1 MRTHTNINTLPIGC
15 YVNLFNSIID
25 QKPEFR
31 WLLKFD
37 YENEE
42 LPEVTSEQLLE
53 LTEIYKEIQYQLPDN
68 AVNKTAITNYNRLRV
83 LQIKLLYYQWIEKP
97 KKTDRNKEIGLINDI
112 GFLKMKIEQQNKGAI
127 PKHIDLTELSLAI
140 EVSLNI
146 RVKQFDRSTK
156 EFFRLLQIVEQKTKN
171 QKQNG

>member
-1 MRTHTNINTLPIGC
+1 MRIHTNIGTLPIGC
-15 YVNLFNSIID
+15 YVNIFNSIID

-37 YENEE
+37 YENEDP
-42 LPEVTSEQLLE
+42 PEVTPEQLLE

-68 AVNKTAITNYNRLRV
+68 AINKSAINNYNRLRV
-83 LQIKLLYYQWIEKP
+83 LQVNLLYFQIVKP
-97 KKTDRNKEIGLINDI
+97 DKQKEIELVNDI
-112 GFLKMKIEQQNKGAI
+112 NFLKMKIEQQNKGVV

-146 RVKQFDRSTK
+146 RVKPFDRSTK
-156 EFFRLLQIVEQKTKN
+156 EFFKLLKIVEQKAKTQQKN
-171 QKQNG
+171 K